1 MRVYLLMVVVML
13 TSLCYNRFI
22 AKGCFV
28 VLYISVFT
36 LGFVLFSLYF
46 EGFCVQDW
54 IVVVRFV
61 VWIVQCSRLD
71 CWCSLCSLNCSVF
84 MVGLL
89 VFSMYFELF
98 SVHGWIVVVRFVFW
112 RFSVHY
118 LISSLYFESFAVHGW
133 HVN

>member
-61 VWIVQCSRLD
+61 VWIVQCSWLD
-71 CWCSLCSLNCSVF
+71 CWCSQCILNCSVF
-84 MVGLL
+84 TVGL
-89 VFSMYFELF
+89 SLF
-98 SVHGWIVVVRFVFW
+98 A
-112 RFSVHY
+112 
-118 LISSLYFESFAVHGW
+118 LYFEDSVFTIWFLLCILKVLLFTVDMSTNSDHAEIK
-133 HVN
+133 